1 MDVVKEKLK
10 SEDVVERRQVIGRSD
25 PWIEHPKERKKS
37 LSITI
42 FFCLCVW
49 MLFMKMYFLRIQNF
63 DAAA

>member
-42 FFCLCVW
+42 FFFVFVFECSL
-49 MLFMKMYFLRIQNF
+49 
-63 DAAA
+63 

>member
-37 LSITI
+37 LSITN
-42 FFCLCVW
+42 FFLSSCLNALYENL
-49 MLFMKMYFLRIQNF
+49 LFTDSKL
-63 DAAA
+63 